1 MNINELRTMQN
12 YPLDLKIMKTK
23 LRIQEWINEYGAE
36 GVYVAFSGGKDST
49 VLLHIVR
56 EMYPNVEGVFA
67 NTGNEFPEIIQF
79 VRKQENIKWVKPRK
93 SFAKVIKEEGYPVIS
108 KKTSRMIKDC
118 QNPTEKNAKSRKLY
132 LSDYAL
138 DKEGNITN
146 IKNNSF
152 KIAYKHRYLINAPF
166 KISNKCCDY
175 LKKYPMADYEKL
187 TGKKAIIGTQA
198 EESKMRESAYLQTG
212 CNNFKG
218 GKSNPLG
225 FWRSQDILEY
235 IYKYNIEIAS
245 IYGEVKIDKDGKYY
259 TTGEQRTGCCMCLFG
274 CGLWKTDEE
283 NRVLRLEKTH
293 PKLHNHMINNLG
305 FKEVLE
311 YMNIKYTTKDIDT
324 EKEKSKLGNEDVEQ
338 FKWII

>member
-56 EMYPNVEGVFA
+56 EMYPNIEGVFA
-67 NTGNEFPEIIQF
+67 NTGNEFPEIVQF

-138 DKEGNITN
+138 DKEGNITS

>member
-1 MNINELRTMQN
+1 MIWLIGKSGLLGQEVELM
-12 YPLDLKIMKTK
+12 LKEK
-23 LRIQEWINEYGAE
+23 NFS
-36 GVYVAFSGGKDST
+36 YVASGHETDITDFDNLKDFSKNKQINWIINCAAYTAVDKAEEDSENAFKLNHHA
-49 VLLHIVR
+49 VC
-56 EMYPNVEGVFA
+56 N
-67 NTGNEFPEIIQF
+67 II
-79 VRKQENIKWVKPRK
+79 KI
-93 SFAKVIKEEGYPVIS
+93 A
-108 KKTSRMIKDC
+108 
-118 QNPTEKNAKSRKLY
+118 TEKNAKSRKLY

-175 LKKYPMADYEKL
+175 LKKYPMADYEKI

-274 CGLWKTDEE
+274 CSLWKTNKE